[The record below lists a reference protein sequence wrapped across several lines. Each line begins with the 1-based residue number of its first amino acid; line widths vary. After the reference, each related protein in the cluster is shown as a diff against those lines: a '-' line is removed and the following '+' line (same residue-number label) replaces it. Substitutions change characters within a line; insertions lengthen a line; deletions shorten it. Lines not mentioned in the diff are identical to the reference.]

1 VTATAVQMAP
11 PDRDIG
17 TVAVLDDDADQ
28 AKVVKLQLQDIGV
41 TTVIASLD
49 QVPTIE
55 RAIDWIAGNAQ
66 AVICDVQLNHLH
78 SGIDYNGAQL
88 MSAVIGDHKI
98 PGVLTTGFKDDVGMW
113 VRPHRQ
119 RIPVLVSRD
128 ETEEPEVLIEGVE
141 TCRAEIA
148 NGRPPARETHRVP
161 LYIEKAGIA
170 DIGVALD
177 ARVGGWSRKAS
188 IRFPAEMLGEQYDSI
203 EAASAIAGQVFFA
216 RVNIG
221 AGHETD
227 LFFED
232 PEPELVDPSE
242 LPLHFDTQTS

>member
-1 VTATAVQMAP
+1 MTVAEPAVAGG
-11 PDRDIG
+11 REVG

-49 QVPTIE
+49 RVPTLE
-55 RAIDWIAGNAQ
+55 RAIDWIATNAQ

-78 SGIDYNGAQL
+78 SGVHYNGAQL
-88 MSAVIGDHKI
+88 MSAVIGDHGI

-113 VRPHRQ
+113 VRPHRR

-128 ETEEPEVLIEGVE
+128 ETEEPDVLIDGVE

-148 NGRPPARETHRVP
+148 HGRAPDRETHRVP
-161 LYIEKAGIA
+161 LHIEKAGIT
-170 DIGVALD
+170 DVGVALD

-188 IRFPAEMLGEQYDSI
+188 IRFPADMLGERYNNI
-203 EAASAIAGQVFFA
+203 ETARAIAGRVFFA

-232 PEPELVDPSE
+232 PEPEFVDPAGLS
-242 LPLHFDTQTS
+242 LHFDARTP

>member
-1 VTATAVQMAP
+1 MTTVQAEAP
-11 PDRDIG
+11 ANWPDIG

-28 AKVVKLQLQDIGV
+28 AKVVKLQLQDVGV
-41 TTVIASLD
+41 ETVIASLD
-49 QVPTIE
+49 QVPTLE
-55 RAIDWIAGNAQ
+55 RAIDWIASNAQ

-78 SGIDYNGAQL
+78 SGVDYNGAQL

-113 VRPHRQ
+113 VRPHRR

-128 ETEEPEVLIEGVE
+128 ETEEPEVLVNGVE
-141 TCRAEIA
+141 TCRAEIVH
-148 NGRPPARETHRVP
+148 GRAPDRETHRVP
-161 LYIEKAGIA
+161 LYVEKTGITN
-170 DIGVALD
+170 DRVALD

-188 IRFPAEMLGEQYDSI
+188 IRFPADMLGERYNTI
-203 EAASAIAGQVFFA
+203 EAARAIVGQVFFA
-216 RVNIG
+216 RVNLG

-232 PEPELVDPSE
+232 PEPEFVDPTA
-242 LPLHFDTQTS
+242 LPLHFDAGTP